1 MSECCWKCFLIAFFA
16 MPALASPRLA
26 LDSPSVDF
34 GEVAANAALVREVRI
49 GNAGDAPL
57 RVSRVKACCGAK
69 ASLAGTEIPAGTSS
83 VLRVELNPGA
93 NPGPFRKAVTLY
105 SDDPK
110 RPVLILP
117 LTGAVKG
124 FVPRVEGNR
133 VVLAPEGELPA
144 AAPPAPASL
153 DISLPV
159 VLFAGFVDG
168 FNPCAFSIVIVL
180 SCFGIPM

>member
-1 MSECCWKCFLIAFFA
+1 MCRLLVITATLVFA
-16 MPALASPRLA
+16 PFGFASSHLV
-26 LDSPSVDF
+26 LDAPSVDF
-34 GEVAANAALVREVRI
+34 GEVAANAALVREVRV

-83 VLRVELNPGA
+83 VLRVEFNPGA

-124 FVPRVEGNR
+124 FVPRAFEGQT
-133 VVLAPEGELPA
+133 
-144 AAPPAPASL
+144 
-153 DISLPV
+153 PV
-159 VLFAGFVDG
+159 
-168 FNPCAFSIVIVL
+168 NMSQ
-180 SCFGIPM
+180 